1 MERIK
6 KVTKYAYDI
15 AKANDW
21 GEFECC
27 HGYGIFD
34 SEYPTH
40 YGMIDGQH
48 IERIDIMGTWMSDI
62 TAAQHAEKNEGIKI
76 IRDIP
81 KLYKVFLD
89 TPENRAKIMAQIE
102 GGERKSRLIL
112 TQWGVEHHITFKLS
126 KYINNDNL
134 YVGMITHTNGHPW
147 HYGNL
152 TVNLDMRCPDDCAF
166 IDTNNNPGIIGW
178 LEANNLGKRTYVT
191 EQSGFCAYEMFHF
204 NMAELMKYAEKEVT
218 E

>member
-15 AKANDW
+15 AKANDC

-89 TPENRAKIMAQIE
+89 TPENRAKIMKQIE
-102 GGERKSRLIL
+102 E
-112 TQWGVEHHITFKLS
+112 IT
-126 KYINNDNL
+126 
-134 YVGMITHTNGHPW
+134 
-147 HYGNL
+147 
-152 TVNLDMRCPDDCAF
+152 
-166 IDTNNNPGIIGW
+166 
-178 LEANNLGKRTYVT
+178 E
-191 EQSGFCAYEMFHF
+191 
-204 NMAELMKYAEKEVT
+204 
-218 E
+218 